1 MFYVIEAAT
10 DLLDGEYAELVLVGA
25 DNLEEWSFL
34 TIWMRTQDDQ

>member
-25 DNLEEWSFL
+25 DNLDVWRSGHS
-34 TIWMRTQDDQ
+34 

>member
-25 DNLEEWSFL
+25 DNLDFERSGHS
-34 TIWMRTQDDQ
+34 

>member
-25 DNLEEWSFL
+25 DNLDVWSSGHS
-34 TIWMRTQDDQ
+34 